1 MKKALLFILL
11 AVTAFAATS
20 CSTTLKTMK
29 EPIVQFQLNSNDY
42 VLSEQ
47 VTGEAV
53 VTRVL
58 NIDWA
63 RIFTNK
69 FGAVTSPIYGVT
81 TTTSLDDMYAVY
93 DLLEKHPGYDFVMYP
108 QFTVVSDGIEG
119 LFVKKTIKVTA
130 RLGKIKTKK

>member
-1 MKKALLFILL
+1 MKKALVILL
-11 AVTAFAATS
+11 AVAAFAATS
-20 CSTTLKTMK
+20 CSTTIKSMK

-63 RIFTNK
+63 RLFVNK
-69 FGAVTSPIYGVT
+69 LGMTTSPIYGIT
-81 TTTSLDDMYAVY
+81 TTMSLDDAYAIY

-108 QFTVVSDGIEG
+108 QFTTVAEGIEG
-119 LFVKKTIKVTA
+119 LYVKKTIKVTA
-130 RLGKIKTKK
+130 RLGKIKK

>member
-53 VTRVL
+53 VTL
-58 NIDWA
+58 
-63 RIFTNK
+63 
-69 FGAVTSPIYGVT
+69 
-81 TTTSLDDMYAVY
+81 
-93 DLLEKHPGYDFVMYP
+93 
-108 QFTVVSDGIEG
+108 
-119 LFVKKTIKVTA
+119 VK
-130 RLGKIKTKK
+130 

>member
-1 MKKALLFILL
+1 MKKSLLLILL
-11 AVTAFAATS
+11 AVAAFAATS

-42 VLSEQ
+42 SLSDQ
-47 VTGEAV
+47 VSGEAV

-58 NIDWA
+58 GIDWA

-69 FGAVTSPIYGVT
+69 YGTVNSPVYGIT
-81 TTTSLDDMYAVY
+81 TTVSLDDMYAVY

-108 QFTVVSDGIEG
+108 QFTTVSEGVEGIY
-119 LFVKKTIKVTA
+119 VKKTIKITA
-130 RLGKIKTKK
+130 RLGKMKK

>member
-53 VTRVL
+53 VTRILGV
-58 NIDWA
+58 DWS
-63 RIFTNK
+63 RLFVNK
-69 FGAVTSPIYGVT
+69 LGSTTSPIYGIT
-81 TTTSLDDMYAVY
+81 TTVSLDDTYAVY
-93 DLLEKHPGYDFVMYP
+93 DLLEKNPGYDFVMYP
-108 QFTVVSDGIEG
+108 QFTTVAEGVEGIY
-119 LFVKKTIKVTA
+119 VKKTIKVTA
-130 RLGKIKTKK
+130 RLGKMKK